1 MFCVAVGGSHFCWAV
16 LLALIMPPDGCFV
29 PDPPSCVSSPLY
41 MIGVERMLPSGY
53 GLLDSLGGDIL
64 ISWALC
70 LGCALRLL
78 LGSRLLCHQTMLLL
92 LPLVLGLEARVVVVC
107 WALAYT

>member
-1 MFCVAVGGSHFCWAV
+1 MLLYNFLSLTCIGGDSADMFCVAVGGSHFCWAV

-64 ISWALC
+64 ISWALKIN
-70 LGCALRLL
+70 
-78 LGSRLLCHQTMLLL
+78 S
-92 LPLVLGLEARVVVVC
+92 PLVVMLTEN
-107 WALAYT
+107 